1 MQRRAIFFIA
11 GALLSWLMQTNVA
24 LAGFGITP
32 PYVHNETL
40 RPGSDFTQEIIIVRS
55 DPTEDLNAELT
66 MNTPGF
72 ESWISSDRG
81 LKFVLPKGESQVRM
95 KIAVHV
101 PENAK
106 LGDYR
111 GNIRIRT
118 SGIGEQGS
126 GISLVLGAQIDVLLK
141 VRDQIFDFEVRRVE
155 LFDAEEGHKV
165 LWLNYPGRITFGM
178 QIENTGNVP
187 AAPYKIRFETYDITG
202 RQLLETSENTNNIKE
217 ILPFAS
223 QRVEAYLPTFLPT
236 GSYRVKYNVMKEK
249 DSSAQV
255 GELTLSIF
263 PQGTVAGYKPYGFEG
278 LSLADKLT
286 LILPVV
292 TVSLA
297 IVAPVLGRKKRRARR
312 ARQEA
317 SAAATPA
324 RGGIGVTSATAR
336 MRSQAPAAPVR
347 RSAAPTAS
355 GDVVNLK
362 KR

>member
-40 RPGSDFTQEIIIVRS
+40 RPGSDFTQEIIVVRS
-55 DPTEDLNAELT
+55 DPTDDLNAELT
-66 MNTPGF
+66 VNTPGF

-81 LKFVLPKGESQVRM
+81 LKFLLPKGESQVRL
-95 KIAVHV
+95 KITVHV
-101 PENAK
+101 PDNAK

-111 GNIRIRT
+111 GSIRIRT
-118 SGIGEQGS
+118 AGTGEPGS
-126 GISLVLGAQIDVLLK
+126 GISLVLGAQIDVFLR

-165 LWLNYPGRITFGM
+165 LWLNYPGKVTFAM
-178 QIENTGNVP
+178 QLENTGNVP
-187 AAPYKIRFETYDITG
+187 AAPYKVRFETYDITG
-202 RQLLETSENTNNIKE
+202 RQLLETSENTNSIKE

-263 PQGTVAGYKPYGFEG
+263 PMGTIAGYKPYGFEG
-278 LSLADKLT
+278 LSIADKLT
-286 LILPVV
+286 LILPVM

-312 ARQEA
+312 ARDEA

-324 RGGIGVTSATAR
+324 RGGMGVTSSTAR
-336 MRSQAPAAPVR
+336 MRSQAASAPVR
-347 RSAAPTAS
+347 RTAAPS
-355 GDVVNLK
+355 SGGDVVNLK